1 MADVTQQQDTQQ
13 QGRTS
18 QFDDGQSQGK
28 YDQAFTQQISGQ
40 TGPLASSE
48 AWAAYFDLAE
58 QTLRTARRVSE
69 LQVMSLMR
77 QQIVNEVKQQVIAEI
92 KSNPAL
98 AGSRR

>member
-1 MADVTQQQDTQQ
+1 MADVTQQQDTQH
-13 QGRTS
+13 QGKS
-18 QFDDGQSQGK
+18 FDDTQSQGQ
-28 YDQAFTQQISGQ
+28 YDSAFTQQISAQ
-40 TGPLASSE
+40 TGPLATSE
-48 AWAAYFDLAE
+48 AWGAYFDLAE

-92 KSNPAL
+92 TSNPAL

>member
-1 MADVTQQQDTQQ
+1 MADVTQQQDQQ
-13 QGRTS
+13 RTS
-18 QFDDGQSQGK
+18 FDDTQSQGQ
-28 YDQAFTQQISGQ
+28 YDQAFTQQISNQ
-40 TGPLASSE
+40 TGHLASSE
-48 AWAAYFDLAE
+48 AWGAYFDLAE

-92 KSNPAL
+92 TSNPAL